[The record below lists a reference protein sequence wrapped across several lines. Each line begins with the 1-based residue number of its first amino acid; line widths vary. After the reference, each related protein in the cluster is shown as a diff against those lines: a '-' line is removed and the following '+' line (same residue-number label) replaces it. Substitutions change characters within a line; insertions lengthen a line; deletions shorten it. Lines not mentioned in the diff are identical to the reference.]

1 MTSKMSKYQVRAT
14 CKRCGGIHNMYVGF
28 IRLYDGPPKQKSITD
43 TFGGK
48 ELPPSIAAL
57 ISTKFICPN
66 TKRFTRQ
73 EDSNQI
79 FLVPYLERDRG
90 IKKINSL
97 FRDFSHDYSSDDP
110 PDAVKAK
117 PHRSSK
123 IISND

>member
-1 MTSKMSKYQVRAT
+1 MTSKMSKYQVRAI
-14 CKRCGGIHNMYVGF
+14 CKRCGEIHNMYIGF

-48 ELPPSIAAL
+48 ELPPSIDAL

-110 PDAVKAK
+110 PDAVKDK

-123 IISND
+123 TISSD

>member
-1 MTSKMSKYQVRAT
+1 
-14 CKRCGGIHNMYVGF
+14 MYVGF
-28 IRLYDGPPKQKSITD
+28 ISLYDGPPEQKSITD

-48 ELPPSIAAL
+48 ELPPSIDAL

-66 TKRFTRQ
+66 TKRFTLQ

-110 PDAVKAK
+110 PDTVKAK

-123 IISND
+123 TIRKDSTFLEKRGS